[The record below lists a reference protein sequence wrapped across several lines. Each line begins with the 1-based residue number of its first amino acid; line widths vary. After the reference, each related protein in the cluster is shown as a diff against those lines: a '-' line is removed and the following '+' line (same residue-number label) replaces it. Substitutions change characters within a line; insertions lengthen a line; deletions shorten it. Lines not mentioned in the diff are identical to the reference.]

1 MNKKLGEEEVV
12 LKNYDYLLLAQKY
25 GFFQDGYI
33 EDDIATCSDWIIV
46 WWIDELGKKK
56 EDKDKFVSEILPTF
70 RRWFSNGLKST
81 RVGCYY
87 DILKKAEV
95 YGIKVD
101 NNSFQCLNRL
111 FLPNEYSL
119 DVNFNNY
126 SKISNYFY
134 GVGIIN
140 DLKEFHEKG
149 FPINNNLGDSYDL
162 LMKLNDLGEN
172 VNFDTLTF
180 FSTCGMIPDEDKME
194 LFNRKK
200 FIEREYHYSSC
211 NADEVK
217 KLYNWVG
224 YYGGYNKLYV
234 EELENKIKNYQ
245 QKVEKYCIEKVSSN
259 QLSRRLKEVI
269 TIYYYEYNNNGESNM
284 RSVTGRLVSFDN
296 NKIVISQNSD
306 TGETSMFE
314 INDEYP
320 TFIQKIVCN
329 KNTLLYQSKTIYER
343 EKIVKLQN
351 KIKEIKSDNI
361 VEKYVAKFNTL
372 AGLAYLKKYASLFIE
387 NVDSLK
393 YPIDNLF
400 AYCFENLACLL
411 VSSYSIED
419 ILKKCLLIHNGI
431 IAGKYKVYHNNYDY
445 PLDTFLSSDNLDSI
459 RNTCYIVATLPF
471 DSHTSDNN
479 KTFKKQ

>member
-33 EDDIATCSDWIIV
+33 EDDIATCSDWVVV

-70 RRWFSNGLKST
+70 KKWFSNGLRT
-81 RVGCYY
+81 TGVGCYY
-87 DILKKAEV
+87 DILKLAEV
-95 YGIKVD
+95 NGIKIN
-101 NNSFQCLNRL
+101 NNSFQCFNRL
-111 FLPNEYSL
+111 FLPNDYFADE
-119 DVNFNNY
+119 NFNNY
-126 SKISNYFY
+126 SNISSYFH
-134 GVGIIN
+134 GVDTIN
-140 DLKEFHEKG
+140 KLKEFHEKG
-149 FPINNNLGDSYDL
+149 LPINYDLGNSYDL
-162 LMKLNDLGEN
+162 LMKLNDLGES
-172 VNFDTLTF
+172 VNLDTLTF
-180 FSTCGMIPDEDKME
+180 FSTCGTISDENKME

-217 KLYNWVG
+217 KLYDWVG
-224 YYGGYNKLYV
+224 YYGGYNTLYV
-234 EELENKIKNYQ
+234 NELENKINNYQ
-245 QKVEKYCIEKVSSN
+245 EKIDKYCIEKVSSN

-269 TIYYYEYNNNGESNM
+269 TIYYYEYNNGEKNKY
-284 RSVTGRLVSFDN
+284 SVTGRLVSFDN

-329 KNTLLYQSKTIYER
+329 KNTLLYQSKTINEK

-372 AGLAYLKKYASLFIE
+372 AGLAYLKKSASLFIE
-387 NVDSLK
+387 NVDPLQ

-400 AYCFENLACLL
+400 AYCFENLAWLL
-411 VSSYSIED
+411 ASSYSIED

-431 IAGKYKVYHNNYDY
+431 IAGEYKVYHNNYDY
-445 PLDTFLSSDNLDSI
+445 PLDTFLSSDNLESI
-459 RNTCYIVATLPF
+459 RNICYVVATSPF
-471 DSHTSDNN
+471 DSLISDKN